1 MLHVD
6 MVIYNFNGIP
16 PIGWGPQTMATYIDS
31 VHRQGQEPRPELLL
45 AVPPPA
51 YSDSADILSEPRR
64 RSKPRSGEAAQRKNG
79 ELQELKYW
87 GVWPTKMWE
96 IHLSVLSYPLVI

>member
-1 MLHVD
+1 
-6 MVIYNFNGIP
+6 
-16 PIGWGPQTMATYIDS
+16 MAITVDS

-45 AVPPPA
+45 AVPPPC

-64 RSKPRSGEAAQRKNG
+64 RSKLKQNGEAAQRKNG

-87 GVWPTKMWE
+87 GSDQQKCGKSTYQFCHILWLFNIAMV
-96 IHLSVLSYPLVI
+96 